1 MEKTEGS
8 GGGACLESSL
18 APAVGGRRW
27 AVERLAGGEK
37 GFLVEEISREGREEG
52 KKGIIVGRRAKGRGR
67 DRYKGRIGE
76 GSWRSG

>member
-8 GGGACLESSL
+8 GGGGCLESSL

-37 GFLVEEISREGREEG
+37 GFLVEEI
-52 KKGIIVGRRAKGRGR
+52 
-67 DRYKGRIGE
+67 
-76 GSWRSG
+76 

>member
-37 GFLVEEISREGREEG
+37 GFLVEAIKSRNIRKGREG
-52 KKGIIVGRRAKGRGR
+52 KGMGEDKTQNPIITELKT
-67 DRYKGRIGE
+67 
-76 GSWRSG
+76 SS